1 MTGMI
6 NAGYTFGFD
15 NGNAI
20 IAGINDGIL
29 RGAVSVGINYATQEA
44 NLDPL
49 LGLML
54 MCQCIG
60 VSPRHLTTS
69 LFYDIVTQNIRGQVS
84 RWIQPSSATAIA
96 RLEELAGAVNGRL
109 DPFILTPNGSSAM
122 SMRSGT

>member
-69 LFYDIVTQNIRGQVS
+69 LFYDIVTQCPG
-84 RWIQPSSATAIA
+84 P
-96 RLEELAGAVNGRL
+96 
-109 DPFILTPNGSSAM
+109 
-122 SMRSGT
+122 

>member
-60 VSPRHLTTS
+60 VSVNCNYKCNKEP
-69 LFYDIVTQNIRGQVS
+69 NRGIE
-84 RWIQPSSATAIA
+84 R
-96 RLEELAGAVNGRL
+96 
-109 DPFILTPNGSSAM
+109 
-122 SMRSGT
+122 